1 MRAFSLTVVPW
12 VIRANELVLDATP
25 FKQLLKQ
32 CGTIAIRGKSVCEFG
47 TVIGLNT
54 FNLEFEGFKRIL
66 LEDSRGKGTRQSPQR
81 SGSENIHRYRYSL
94 LPIKLETR
102 QAAEL
107 CLMSI

>member
-12 VIRANELVLDATP
+12 VIRANELVLDATL

-47 TVIGLNT
+47 TVIGLNA

-66 LEDSRGKGTRQSPQR
+66 LEDSRGR
-81 SGSENIHRYRYSL
+81 RYSSK
-94 LPIKLETR
+94 PST
-102 QAAEL
+102 
-107 CLMSI
+107 